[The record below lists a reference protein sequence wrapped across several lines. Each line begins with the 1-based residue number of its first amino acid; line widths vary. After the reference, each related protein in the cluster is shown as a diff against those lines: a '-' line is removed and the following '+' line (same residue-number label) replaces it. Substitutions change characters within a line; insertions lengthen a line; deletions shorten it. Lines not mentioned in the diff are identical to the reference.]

1 VNPVIFL
8 HILRQSGYFG
18 DAIRDNLSGL
28 SFQLSISMTTMNQ
41 ASTETVSSLGE
52 LIKTRWLNPRRKRF
66 WVIVMVLLY
75 TLLGFF
81 AAPLIIKNSVVDLFQ
96 DDLGRVAQIA
106 KVEVNPYVLS
116 LKVQGFQV
124 SDKDDVK
131 LVAFDEFFVNFQL
144 SSLFNWAW
152 TFSEIRLTGPYFYF
166 ERFKTGDSRL
176 DNLLADFATSFPA
189 EPDDEKGAEEDG
201 APRLLIQNLSLNE
214 GHVDVKD
221 NVPATSVETKLSPI
235 NISIQELNT
244 LPDRDGQQSVTIRL
258 PNDAS
263 LKWSGSLTLAP
274 LDSEGELVLQG
285 LHLDPAIAYL
295 KAILPLESFSATLS
309 SRFQYR
315 LHLDSDGQLDVDI
328 NALEVEVDNLLVSG
342 LTPVTDFMEIPK
354 ISLLGG
360 KLRYPEQSLH
370 FSSLGVINP
379 QLTAWVNESG
389 SISVMDLIP
398 EGDEGS
404 GSGDTDSGNSAWFL
418 GIDEFNLE
426 NGKLALTDR
435 SINPTAAVG
444 ITNLQ
449 VKLSE
454 ISNKDDVLMSLD
466 LSGKLAEGGSYKL
479 NGSVGLFPEF
489 SMSGTASTSDI
500 PLLLGQPY
508 IQQFVHIELKS
519 GVLNSDIELGI
530 PAGQNITIGGSIQVP
545 GLEVFDTLDD
555 ERLLGWDNLDIDH
568 FDLNSDGL
576 HISQLVFEQ
585 VFGRFVIRED
595 MTTNVA
601 ALLIEQAADDDAGS
615 GAQSMDIII
624 GGISVENGSM
634 DFADFSLPLPF
645 ATYIANLDGTIST
658 IATNSN
664 APANIR
670 LEGQVDEY
678 GLARIEGSMNMLDP
692 IRHTDVTV
700 EFRNLSMSS
709 LSPYTVQFAGREIDE
724 GKLDLGLVYRIEAGQ
739 LHGENDIVM
748 SDLVLGGKVDHPD
761 AGSLP
766 LGLAVGLLKDADGV
780 IKIDLPVEGDI
791 NDPEFKIG
799 GVIWQAISGMITR
812 IVSAPFRL
820 LGNLIGIDSEDLGQF
835 EFLAGRADL
844 TPPELEKVVQL
855 EQALQQRPELAV
867 EISGVFDPNIDVPAL
882 KFIRLRNVAK
892 ERLGEGFADQDEN
905 VMMLDVEIRTVVGL
919 LFTERFPDIPPESLK
934 AAFTAPPADDPE
946 GKPVFDELAYA
957 TDLWKRLLKSEV
969 ISDQDLADLAT
980 ARAEVIRT
988 AFLASGQFDESRVVI
1003 AESKEVESEDGEW
1016 VKLELAVASD

>member
-1 VNPVIFL
+1 
-8 HILRQSGYFG
+8 
-18 DAIRDNLSGL
+18 
-28 SFQLSISMTTMNQ
+28 MNQ
-41 ASTETVSSLGE
+41 ATTETGISRGE
-52 LIKTRWLNPRRKRF
+52 LIKTRWINPRRKRF
-66 WVIVMVLLY
+66 WAIVVVLLY

-81 AAPLIIKNSVVDLFQ
+81 AAPLIIKNSVVGLFR
-96 DDLGRVAQIA
+96 DDLGRVAQIV

-116 LKVQGFQV
+116 LRVQGFQV
-124 SDKDDVK
+124 SDKDDVR
-131 LVAFDEFFVNFQL
+131 LAAFDEFFVNFQL

-152 TFSEIRLTGPYFYF
+152 TFSQIQLTGPYFYF
-166 ERFKTGDSRL
+166 ERFDGGDSRL
-176 DNLLADFATSFPA
+176 DHLLADFANSFPA
-189 EPDDEKGAEEDG
+189 EPDDEKGAEEDAG
-201 APRLLIQNLSLNE
+201 APRLLIQNLGLIE

-221 NVPATSVETKLSPI
+221 NVPETAVETKLSPI

-244 LPDRDGQQSVTIRL
+244 LPDRHGQQSVTIRL

-295 KAILPLESFSATLS
+295 KAMLPLESFSAKLS
-309 SRFQYR
+309 SRFQYH
-315 LHLDSDGQLDVDI
+315 LHLDGDGQRNVDI
-328 NALEVEVDNLLVSG
+328 GELETELDDLLISG
-342 LTPVTDFMEIPK
+342 LTPVTDFVDIPR
-354 ISLLGG
+354 ISLKGG

-370 FSSLGVINP
+370 FSSLDVENP
-379 QLTAWVNESG
+379 QITAWVNEDG

-398 EGDEGS
+398 ESAQGS
-404 GSGDTDSGNSAWFL
+404 EPVEADSENSAWQL
-418 GIDEFNLE
+418 GMDEFILE

-435 SINPTAAVG
+435 SINPAAAVG
-444 ITNLQ
+444 ITGLQ
-449 VKLSE
+449 VKLSG
-454 ISNKDDVLMSLD
+454 ISNKDDVLMPLEVN
-466 LSGKLAEGGSYKL
+466 GQLAEGGSYNL
-479 NGSVGLFPEF
+479 NGSVGLFPGF
-489 SMSGTASTSDI
+489 SVSGTASTRDI

-508 IQQFVHIELKS
+508 VQQFAHIELES
-519 GVLNSDIELGI
+519 GVLDSDIELALDTGSNFT
-530 PAGQNITIGGSIQVP
+530 AGGTIQIP
-545 GLEVFDTLDD
+545 GLEINDTLQD
-555 ERLLGWDNLDIDH
+555 ERLLGWDKLDIDH
-568 FDLNSDGL
+568 FDLDSDGL
-576 HISQLVFEQ
+576 HISQMVFEQ
-585 VFGRFVIRED
+585 AFGSFVIHED
-595 MTTNVA
+595 RTTNLA
-601 ALLIEQAADDDAGS
+601 ALLIEQTADVEAK
-615 GAQSMDIII
+615 AVAEPMTIII
-624 GGISVENGSM
+624 GGIRVDEGAM

-645 ATYIANLDGTIST
+645 ATNIAHLDGTIST

-692 IRHTDVTV
+692 IHHMDVTV
-700 EFRNLSMSS
+700 EFRNLLMSS

-724 GKLDLGLVYRIEAGQ
+724 GKLDLGLVYAIEKGQ
-739 LHGENDIVM
+739 LHGENDVVL
-748 SDLVLGGKVDHPD
+748 SDLVLGEKVDHPD
-761 AGSLP
+761 AASLP

-799 GVIWQAISGMITR
+799 GVIWQAISGLITK

-882 KFIRLRNVAK
+882 KFIRLRDVAN
-892 ERLGEGFADQDEN
+892 ERLGEGLGDRDEN
-905 VMMLDVEIRTVVGL
+905 TMMLDVEIRALVEL
-919 LFTERFPDIPPESLK
+919 MFTERFPDIPPESLK
-934 AAFTAPPADDPE
+934 LRHAAPPTDDPE
-946 GKPVFDELAYA
+946 GKPVLDELAYA
-957 TDLWKRLLKSEV
+957 SDLWKRLLESEV
-969 ISDQDLADLAT
+969 ISDQDLAALAT
-980 ARAEVIRT
+980 ARAEVIKA

-1003 AESKEVESEDGEW
+1003 AESQEVESEDGEW